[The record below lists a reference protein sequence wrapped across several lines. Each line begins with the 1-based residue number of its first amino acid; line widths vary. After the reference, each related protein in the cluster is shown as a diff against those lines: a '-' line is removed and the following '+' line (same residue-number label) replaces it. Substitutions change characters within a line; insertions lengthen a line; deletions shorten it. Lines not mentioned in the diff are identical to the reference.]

1 MAKVHYPEWPKVGPL
16 LIDTFLYDNYLSF
29 RAKGIMSMLYD
40 DCHDFVFSYEEM
52 AAYSSDPVGAIRSA
66 LKELVTLGYL
76 DKKMLRD
83 KNGRFQTV
91 EFTVRYQPRKRTVS
105 GGDINC

>member
-1 MAKVHYPEWPKVGPL
+1 MAKIHYSECPKSGPL

-29 RAKGIMSMLYD
+29 RAKGIMAMLYD
-40 DCHDFVFSYEEM
+40 EFQDFFFSYEEM
-52 AAYSSDPVGAIRSA
+52 ASYSSDPAGAIRSA
-66 LKELVTLGYL
+66 FKELVTLGYL

-91 EFTVRYQPRKRTVS
+91 QFTVRYQPRKRSVF
-105 GGDINC
+105 GGDIHC